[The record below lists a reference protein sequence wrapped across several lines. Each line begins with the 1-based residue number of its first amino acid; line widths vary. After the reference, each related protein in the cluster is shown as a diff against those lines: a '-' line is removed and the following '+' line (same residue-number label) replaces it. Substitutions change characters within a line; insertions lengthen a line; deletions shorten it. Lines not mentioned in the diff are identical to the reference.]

1 MEKLWFYSHKP
12 QRLQV
17 SWASDGNAYQAII
30 DENLFPNLTWADKP
44 IEVEIIKKN
53 DLI

>member
-1 MEKLWFYSHKP
+1 MWVARDKDGKLWFYSHKP

-30 DENLFPNLTWADKP
+30 GQSLHPK
-44 IEVEIIKKN
+44 
-53 DLI
+53 